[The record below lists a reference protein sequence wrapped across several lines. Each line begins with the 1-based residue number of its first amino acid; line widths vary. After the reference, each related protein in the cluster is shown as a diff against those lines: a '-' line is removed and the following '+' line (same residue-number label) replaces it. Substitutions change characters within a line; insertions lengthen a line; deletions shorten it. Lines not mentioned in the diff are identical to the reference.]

1 MSRHKNSSAAAL
13 AALASNLEQVREL
26 ALRLGPYLILLLLP
40 GGSLL
45 ALATLLYQRRNRL
58 LIIENKHG

>member
-1 MSRHKNSSAAAL
+1 MSGRKNISTAAL
-13 AALASNLEQVREL
+13 AAVAGNLGQLREL
-26 ALRLGPYLILLLLP
+26 ALKLGPYLILLLLP

-58 LIIENKHG
+58 LIIETKHG